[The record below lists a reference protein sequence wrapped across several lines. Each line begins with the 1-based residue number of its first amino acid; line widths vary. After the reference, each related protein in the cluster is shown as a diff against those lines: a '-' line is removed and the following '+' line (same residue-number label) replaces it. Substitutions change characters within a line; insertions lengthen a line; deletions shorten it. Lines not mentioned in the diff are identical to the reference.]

1 MLLDKKSSGKAEAL
15 GRSRGGFTTK
25 VHAAVDALGNPLK
38 FTLTQGQRSDITQA
52 KILIEGYEPEAFI
65 GDKGYDS
72 KPFLDELEDRGIEI
86 VVPPRK
92 NRKEQRDYDRNLYK
106 DRNKVERFFNR
117 IKHYRRIA
125 TRYDKSARNYL
136 AFIHVAAIITLLL

>member
-1 MLLDKKSSGKAEAL
+1 MPLDKKSNCKTEAL

-52 KILIEGYEPEAFI
+52 KMLLEGYEPQAFI

-72 KPFLDELEDRGIEI
+72 QPFLDELKERDIEI

-125 TRYDKSARNYL
+125 TRYDKTARNYL
-136 AFIHVAAIITLLL
+136 AFVHVAAIVTLLL